1 MQSKG
6 ANGWQPEKWSY
17 LKRSRTVINEIIA
30 LGTLIH
36 VHALGGDLS
45 SPFDLCVSACIQ
57 YVSACLCVFASNQ
70 PLSLIFFLP
79 PPLPQSFSFRAN
91 SKGFIIL
98 SDLLLT
104 RHYSWEYG
112 TGKEREEHKNSI
124 NRRITKEDKEGEKLK
139 TLKSQNVIWLGH
151 WTTTV

>member
-6 ANGWQPEKWSY
+6 ASGWQPEKWSY

-45 SPFDLCVSACIQ
+45 SPFDPCVSACIQ
-57 YVSACLCVFASNQ
+57 YGCVCAHACLCVFASYQ
-70 PLSLIFFLP
+70 PLSIIFFL
-79 PPLPQSFSFRAN
+79 LFSLLQSFSFRAN

-104 RHYSWEYG
+104 RKSSRGYG
-112 TGKEREEHKNSI
+112 TGTEREE
-124 NRRITKEDKEGEKLK
+124 
-139 TLKSQNVIWLGH
+139 
-151 WTTTV
+151 